1 MTSFTLGGEQE
12 WGGLGMWAVLGI
24 SAGVLMLGIL
34 AGVLVFFRHEKHS
47 SQQSR
52 ESSAS
57 SMGGMLLSPT
67 KSMAMMPGGI
77 ADVPLSLTATDE
89 GYGAHTGVL
98 RAQTAI
104 ACTAG

>member
-12 WGGLGMWAVLGI
+12 WGGLGMWATLGI
-24 SAGVLMLGIL
+24 SAGVLVLGTL

-47 SQQSR
+47 SQRNR
-52 ESSAS
+52 ESSVS
-57 SMGGMLLSPT
+57 SMGSMQLSPT

-77 ADVPLSLTATDE
+77 ADVPLSPTATEE
-89 GYGAHTGVL
+89 GYGARTSVL
-98 RAQTAI
+98 SSQTAI